1 MVNVFFNLIFQ
12 TITPNLYKFTEMF
25 DNFKDYD
32 IILNSFNNDIE
43 INDPIKILQLYLS
56 NKFIQPEKKRHILN
70 TFCRAQRMYYFFK
83 GFYRNHCFKKMSSE
97 LNDTSLCLV
106 PFRELT
112 DKYIIKLRE
121 DDTIYKFYIFD
132 ITKII
137 ESSLTKTNALIENP
151 RWPKNPYTNI
161 NFSVENLINIY
172 FFLKKHNL
180 IISNNFKH
188 LFDCY
193 FNLDLFHAKNQNEL
207 RCTSIKNYTKE
218 MSDLDKYL
226 FIINALYEYKEYW
239 PNLQIDMRYPKTTIV
254 DLFEN
259 ELIMYLMAKYCF
271 CPHFRALKKKNFIK
285 QIKHIKKNNFFLGRV
300 FKFNSRPKK
309 SENESYIPIHVNTNT
324 FKNILD
330 DDVTNEL
337 ILEYAAKPTISE
349 SYFIYNTFDL
359 N

>member
-1 MVNVFFNLIFQ
+1 MINVFFNLIFQ
-12 TITPNLYKFTEMF
+12 TITPNLYDFSDMF
-25 DNFKDYD
+25 DNFKNYD
-32 IILNSFNNDIE
+32 IILNSFNNDIK
-43 INDPIKILQLYLS
+43 INNPIKTLQLYLS

-83 GFYRNHCFKKMSSE
+83 GFYRNHCFKKMLCE

-106 PFRELT
+106 PFSELT

-137 ESSLTKTNALIENP
+137 ESSLTRTNALIENP
-151 RWPKNPYTNI
+151 QWPKNPYTNI

-172 FFLKKHNL
+172 FVLKKHNL

-188 LFDCY
+188 FFDCY

-207 RCTSIKNYTKE
+207 RCTSIKNYIKE

-259 ELIMYLMAKYCF
+259 ELIMYLKA
-271 CPHFRALKKKNFIK
+271 
-285 QIKHIKKNNFFLGRV
+285 
-300 FKFNSRPKK
+300 
-309 SENESYIPIHVNTNT
+309 
-324 FKNILD
+324 
-330 DDVTNEL
+330 
-337 ILEYAAKPTISE
+337 
-349 SYFIYNTFDL
+349 
-359 N
+359 